1 MVISLVSYQF
11 LIRLELDCW
20 HQCLLSCRR
29 DSQWQDLVGEKVHH
43 VIELSSET
51 FCVRKKLAECI
62 IRFSSMHV
70 TLHIF
75 VCNPLCRCRWKTTS
89 IVWCELSASLAGR
102 TRKSGVSGLYNFA
115 VFCGLLEYLLSLI
128 QKEIFELSNG
138 WLPAHL
144 GDQNQDTNLN
154 STLPLDMITGE
165 V

>member
-1 MVISLVSYQF
+1 MPLSLKDNVNCLMRIISF
-11 LIRLELDCW
+11 
-20 HQCLLSCRR
+20 
-29 DSQWQDLVGEKVHH
+29 
-43 VIELSSET
+43 
-51 FCVRKKLAECI
+51 
-62 IRFSSMHV
+62 
-70 TLHIF
+70 
-75 VCNPLCRCRWKTTS
+75 
-89 IVWCELSASLAGR
+89 LAGR

-154 STLPLDMITGE
+154 STLPSDMITGE